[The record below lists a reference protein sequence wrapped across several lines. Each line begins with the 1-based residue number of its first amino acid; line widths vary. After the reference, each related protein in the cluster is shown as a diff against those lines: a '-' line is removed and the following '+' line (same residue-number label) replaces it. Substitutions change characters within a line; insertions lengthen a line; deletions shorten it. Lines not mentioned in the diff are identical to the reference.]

1 MPKKEF
7 NAQLMGSHDTAV
19 YIGAGIDVLPLLLFR
34 NIRTFIYIDSQP
46 LTEFGSSE
54 LRECFSRPNFLT
66 NFTQTMKK
74 IGYNKVYKR
83 AENLHEYVH
92 HTRMTEVLYFMNNR
106 FPHALDTLALNYIKT
121 ASILIGCGYNP
132 HKSIIDMMKPGP
144 KVFVGN
150 NHTVYLSPRM
160 MNKPWYLNTYIRK
173 WCQTDVEDEDD
184 DDKVGVFKYIYE
196 NPGTI
201 ESFWR
206 FDVPQNYPYYEP
218 SYVEEPH
225 IVKFSVTQ
233 HESLENLYTNGGAG
247 SKYKS
252 KPSNHY

>member
-34 NIRTFIYIDSQP
+34 NIRRFIYIDSQP
-46 LTEFGSSE
+46 LTEFGSCE
-54 LRECFSRPNFLT
+54 LHEQFSRPNFT
-66 NFTQTMKK
+66 MNFTQTMKK

-83 AENLHEYVH
+83 AENLYEYVH

-106 FPHALDTLALNYIKT
+106 FPHALDELAHTYIKT

-132 HKSIIDMMKPGP
+132 DKSIIDMMKPGS

-150 NHTVYLSPRM
+150 NHTVYLNPCII
-160 MNKPWYLNTYIRK
+160 NKQ
-173 WCQTDVEDEDD
+173 WCKIETTDEDD
-184 DDKVGVFKYIYE
+184 DDKNGVFKYIHE
-196 NPGTI
+196 NNSII

-206 FDVPQNYPYYEP
+206 FDVPQDYLYYEP
-218 SYVEEPH
+218 CYVEEPH

-233 HESLENLYTNGGAG
+233 HNSLANLYTHGGAG
-247 SKYKS
+247 SKYS
-252 KPSNHY
+252 AKPGTY

>member
-46 LTEFGSSE
+46 LTEFGSIE
-54 LRECFSRPNFLT
+54 LHEHFSRPNFT
-66 NFTQTMKK
+66 MNFTQTMKK
-74 IGYNKVYKR
+74 IGYNKVYPR
-83 AENLHEYVH
+83 ADNLYEYVH

-106 FPHALDTLALNYIKT
+106 FPHALDELVHKYIKT

-132 HKSIIDMMKPGP
+132 DKCIINMMKPGP

-150 NHTVYLSPRM
+150 NHTVYLSPRI
-160 MNKPWYLNTYIRK
+160 MNKPWYWESCIRK
-173 WCQTDVEDEDD
+173 WCQIEIMDEEDD
-184 DDKVGVFKYIYE
+184 DKNGVFKYIHE
-196 NPGTI
+196 NNGII

-206 FDVPQNYPYYEP
+206 FDVPQDYPYYEP

-233 HESLENLYTNGGAG
+233 HNSLDNLYTNGGAG
-247 SKYKS
+247 SKYSS
-252 KPSNHY
+252 KPGKF

>member
-54 LRECFSRPNFLT
+54 LHEHFSRPKFT
-66 NFTQTMKK
+66 MNFTQTMKK
-74 IGYNKVYKR
+74 IGYNKLHKR

-92 HTRMTEVLYFMNNR
+92 NSRMTEVLYFMNNR
-106 FPHALDTLALNYIKT
+106 FPQSLDELALKYIKT
-121 ASILIGCGYNP
+121 ASILIGCGFNP
-132 HKSIIDMMKPGP
+132 HNSIIDMMKPGP

-160 MNKPWYLNTYIRK
+160 MNKPWYMNTYIRK
-173 WCQTDVEDEDD
+173 WCQTGVEDEDD
-184 DDKVGVFKYIYE
+184 DDKNGVFKYMYE
-196 NPGTI
+196 NNGII

-206 FDVPQNYPYYEP
+206 FDVPQDYPCYEP

-225 IVKFSVTQ
+225 IVKFSVSQ
-233 HESLENLYTNGGAG
+233 HNSLANLYTNGGAG
-247 SKYKS
+247 SKYS
-252 KPSNHY
+252 AKPSTH